1 MSAREN
7 IAKDIVYQLQNMS
20 NPAPALVTRE
30 FFEFDKL
37 AITQFPAILVVS
49 ANESREDISLAERQ
63 SILEVELRCFVRGTQ
78 LDSERNRI
86 IERIEEQ
93 LEDEGRDRNITVDNT
108 VTHYVNSTI
117 TNIEVIERVA
127 PIGQVNLT
135 LTITYVYKRGN
146 A

>member
-7 IAKDIVYQLQNMS
+7 IAKDVVEQLENMS

-49 ANESREDISLAERQ
+49 GKEEREDISLAERQ
-63 SILEVELRCFVRGTQ
+63 GTLEVELRCFIRGVK
-78 LDSERNRI
+78 LDTERNRI
-86 IERIEEQ
+86 IERCEEA
-93 LEDEGRDRNITVDNT
+93 LEDNRDRNITIDDT
-108 VTHYVNSTI
+108 VTHYVNSNI
-117 TNIEVIERVA
+117 TSIEVIERIA

>member
-49 ANESREDISLAERQ
+49 GKEEREDISLAERQ
-63 SILEVELRCFVRGTQ
+63 GTLEVELRCFIRGVK
-78 LDSERNRI
+78 LDTERNRI
-86 IERIEEQ
+86 IERCEEA
-93 LEDEGRDRNITVDNT
+93 LEDNRDRNITIDDT
-108 VTHYVNSTI
+108 VTHYVNSNI
-117 TNIEVIERVA
+117 TSIEVIERIA

>member
-7 IAKDIVYQLQNMS
+7 IAKDIAEQLQNMS

-49 ANESREDISLAERQ
+49 TSESREDISLSERQ
-63 SILEVELRCFVRGTQ
+63 GTLEVELRCFVRGTQ
-78 LDSERNRI
+78 LDTIRNNV

-108 VTHYVNSTI
+108 VTHYVNSNI

>member
-7 IAKDIVYQLQNMS
+7 IAKDIVEQLENMS

-37 AITQFPAILVVS
+37 AITQFPAILVIS
-49 ANESREDISLAERQ
+49 TGEDREDISTSERQ
-63 SILEVELRCFVRGTQ
+63 GTLEVELRCFVRGAK
-78 LDSERNRI
+78 LDTLRNNL
-86 IERIEEQ
+86 IERIEEA
-93 LEDEGRDRNITVDNT
+93 LEDNRDRNITVDDT

-117 TNIEVIERVA
+117 TNIEVIERIA
-127 PIGQVNLT
+127 PIGQFNAT
-135 LTITYVYKRGN
+135 LTVTYVYKRGN